1 VGSKRKKSIKS
12 RWIKSILTVTVTVLL
27 ALAAIIIYSVY
38 NRYIT
43 AAEMTIRARIS
54 PTVDNFFSAYA
65 TDDDDFFA
73 LGGNE
78 FVENFAYKDKI
89 ELWVLNKNGKII
101 VSSNAFGAS
110 STVGFQD
117 YYDALVSYDHT
128 GISRSQT
135 NNGEKVLALSYI
147 LRDPSG
153 ENYGALRYLVS
164 LDDAYDQFI
173 DITFIIILSFTLIIV
188 LITLLGRYF
197 VSSIVRPVEK
207 INNITKEIAKGD
219 FTVRIES
226 NSDDEIGELSDSINE
241 MANRLNEI
249 DRMKNEFISTVS
261 HEIRTPLTAIKGWG
275 ETLKS
280 IGNDPEISNKGLDII
295 ISETSRL
302 SDMVEELLDFSR
314 IQNGNMKFI
323 YNKFDIVNLI
333 EDVCLSYLQR
343 AESENKNLYF
353 DVRENTHIM
362 VEADESKLKQVIINL
377 IDNAVKYTESGD
389 EIKVSLERAQ
399 KYVTIYIE
407 DNGRGISAKDLPHIK
422 EKFYKAD
429 YTVRGTGIGLAVAD
443 EIIRNH
449 GGVLNISSNEG
460 EGTLIQITLP
470 VYSTEV

>member
-1 VGSKRKKSIKS
+1 
-12 RWIKSILTVTVTVLL
+12 
-27 ALAAIIIYSVY
+27 
-38 NRYIT
+38 
-43 AAEMTIRARIS
+43 
-54 PTVDNFFSAYA
+54 
-65 TDDDDFFA
+65 
-73 LGGNE
+73 
-78 FVENFAYKDKI
+78 
-89 ELWVLNKNGKII
+89 
-101 VSSNAFGAS
+101 
-110 STVGFQD
+110 
-117 YYDALVSYDHT
+117 
-128 GISRSQT
+128 
-135 NNGEKVLALSYI
+135 
-147 LRDPSG
+147 
-153 ENYGALRYLVS
+153 LRYLVS